1 MDPEIIDW
9 IDKEIERMDHGEV
22 GVIFVIH
29 EGKIQRYRKILE
41 IKEQITLDKKD
52 NSYT

>member
-1 MDPEIIDW
+1 MDRDLIEW

-29 EGKIQRYRKILE
+29 EGKIKRRKKILE
-41 IKEQITLDKKD
+41 IKEQIILDKKD